1 MNQFPSLSAEMEARL
16 QRTHPVTRN
25 LFFHLIGVLKPFCD
39 RHYST
44 HVPDYRFFK
53 RFVFC
58 ELVPMIAVPV
68 VRVTLRCDSV
78 HIASS
83 ILKLINFNM
92 KTSGRPGTLWV
103 HFDVSD
109 TQERI
114 DECVRLV
121 QKVSYENIELR

>member
-1 MNQFPSLSAEMEARL
+1 
-16 QRTHPVTRN
+16 
-25 LFFHLIGVLKPFCD
+25 
-39 RHYST
+39 
-44 HVPDYRFFK
+44 
-53 RFVFC
+53 
-58 ELVPMIAVPV
+58 
-68 VRVTLRCDSV
+68 
-78 HIASS
+78 
-83 ILKLINFNM
+83 M